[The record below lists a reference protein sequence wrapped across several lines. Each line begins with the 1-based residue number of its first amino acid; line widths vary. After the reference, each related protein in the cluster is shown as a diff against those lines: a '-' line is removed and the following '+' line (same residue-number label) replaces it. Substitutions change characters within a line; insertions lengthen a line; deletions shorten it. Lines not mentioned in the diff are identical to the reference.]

1 MFILQAGWS
10 SSRSSYV
17 SKNWNGR
24 IIEKETRTK
33 QLPDGIVETVIVMKD
48 GNKKCIETISEN
60 SKTGEKIENLQ
71 LSNLDKSNF

>member
-1 MFILQAGWS
+1 
-10 SSRSSYV
+10 
-17 SKNWNGR
+17 
-24 IIEKETRTK
+24 
-33 QLPDGIVETVIVMKD
+33 MKD